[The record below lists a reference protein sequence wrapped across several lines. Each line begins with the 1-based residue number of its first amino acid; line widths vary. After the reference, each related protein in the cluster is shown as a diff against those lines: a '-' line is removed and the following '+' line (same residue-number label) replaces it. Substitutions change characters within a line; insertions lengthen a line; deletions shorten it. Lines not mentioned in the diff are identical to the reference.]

1 LGKQDQEDL
10 SFITDPSAIEYIR
23 KMDSSVPK
31 IELDKEFQFTD
42 SKILKILGKML
53 EFNPFF
59 RKEAC
64 DLLKN

>member
-31 IELDKEFQFTD
+31 IELDKEF
-42 SKILKILGKML
+42 
-53 EFNPFF
+53 
-59 RKEAC
+59 
-64 DLLKN
+64 